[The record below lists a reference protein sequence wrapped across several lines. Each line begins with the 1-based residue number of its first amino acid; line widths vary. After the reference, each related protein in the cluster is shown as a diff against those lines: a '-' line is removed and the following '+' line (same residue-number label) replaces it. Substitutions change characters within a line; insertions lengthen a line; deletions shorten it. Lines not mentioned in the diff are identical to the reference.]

1 MPSLPMRAPTGR
13 GLLRHLGAAAVS
25 GALWWAVHPA
35 LIDDAFI
42 YLDYARSLAF
52 HGTWGLLPGHVANT
66 ATSPLYVVVLA
77 ALTAVVRDPVAALGV
92 LVVVNGPALLAGL
105 TRLAGAT
112 GLGGVF
118 GWLAWALTMLSPL
131 VLSSTGME
139 VVVGLTL
146 LSWCAAFAAEG
157 RPTAFA
163 VTAGAL
169 VLLRPDL
176 GIFALVLFIAC
187 RQLRIRWR
195 HVLAVGALIV
205 VPPLLAS
212 WVLLGS
218 VVSDTLIIK
227 QAQTFNSFAAGY
239 QRWGRLY
246 PGAVNVV
253 VGMAAAGLLGLL
265 AATAFT
271 WWRRRLGVVGW
282 LGVGGVLH
290 FLAYVLLG
298 VPSYLWYYVPS
309 FGALT
314 LCVAALVALAVR
326 RVCASARLSRAP
338 ARVVATIP
346 ALACAVAL
354 LPVLGFAAS
363 YASRGLPFAS
373 VPIKGNW
380 AMPWQYERIGK
391 DLRGPARAGPIG
403 SPGEIGTLAY
413 YCECTIV
420 DKFSDRGRVIQLIEQ
435 RIDAAGPV
443 EGLLL
448 RLNYAFL
455 PDDIAPIAVRRQL
468 VYVAGAKPHYRWNTY
483 SPGVG
488 WGRLVLRDPAGQP

>member
-1 MPSLPMRAPTGR
+1 MPSLPMRAPTR
-13 GLLRHLGAAAVS
+13 RSLLRYLGAAAVS

-77 ALTAVVRDPVAALGV
+77 ALTAVVRDPMTAMGV
-92 LVVVNGPALLAGL
+92 LVVLNGPALLAGL
-105 TRLAGAT
+105 SRLGRAT

-118 GWLAWALTMLSPL
+118 GWLAWTLTVLSPL

-163 VTAGAL
+163 IAASGL

-176 GIFALVLFIAC
+176 GIFALVLVVAC
-187 RQLRIRWR
+187 RELRTRWR
-195 HVLAVGALIV
+195 RVLAVGALIV

-218 VVSDTLIIK
+218 LVSDTLIIK

-246 PGAVNVV
+246 PAAVDVV
-253 VGMAAAGLLGLL
+253 VGMAAAGLVGLL
-265 AATAFT
+265 AATAST

-282 LGVGGVLH
+282 LGVGGVIH
-290 FLAYVLLG
+290 FFAYVLLG

-314 LCVAALVALAVR
+314 WCLAAGVAVAVR
-326 RVCASARLSRAP
+326 SLRESAGASGAQPRGGA
-338 ARVVATIP
+338 AIP

-363 YASRGLPFAS
+363 YASRGVPLAS

-380 AMPWQYERIGK
+380 AMTWQYERIGK
-391 DLRGPARAGPIG
+391 DLRGPARAAPIG

-443 EGLLL
+443 ESLLL
-448 RLNYAFL
+448 RLNFAFL

-488 WGRLVLRDPAGQP
+488 WGHLVLRGPDRQP

>member
-1 MPSLPMRAPTGR
+1 MPSLPTRATTR
-13 GLLRHLGAAAVS
+13 RSFLRYLAAAAVS
-25 GALWWAVHPA
+25 GLVWWAVHPA

-77 ALTAVVRDPVAALGV
+77 ALTTVVRDPLAAMGV

-105 TRLAGAT
+105 TRLGRAT
-112 GLGGVF
+112 GLDGAF
-118 GWLAWALTMLSPL
+118 SWLAWTLTMLSPL

-139 VVVGLTL
+139 VVVGLTM

-163 VTAGAL
+163 VAASGL

-176 GIFALVLFIAC
+176 GIFAFVLVMAR
-187 RQLRIRWR
+187 RQLRAQWSQILR
-195 HVLAVGALIV
+195 VGALIV
-205 VPPLLAS
+205 IPPLLAS

-218 VVSDTLIIK
+218 LVSDTLIIK
-227 QAQTFNSFAAGY
+227 QAQTFSSFAAGY

-253 VGMAAAGLLGLL
+253 VAVAGVGLVGLLV
-265 AATAFT
+265 ATAST
-271 WWRRRLGVVGW
+271 LWRRRLGVIGW

-309 FGALT
+309 IGALT
-314 LCVAALVALAVR
+314 LCFAALVALAVR
-326 RVCASARLSRAP
+326 RVRDSRLAGAP
-338 ARVVATIP
+338 AKLVATIP
-346 ALACAVAL
+346 ALVCAVAL
-354 LPVLGFAAS
+354 LPFAGFAAS
-363 YASRGLPFAS
+363 YAGRGLPLAS

-380 AMPWQYERIGK
+380 AMTSQYERIGK
-391 DLRGPARAGPIG
+391 DLRDHVRDGPIG

-413 YCECTIV
+413 YCHCVLV
-420 DKFSDRGRVIQLIEQ
+420 DKFSDRGRVIELIHQ
-435 RIDAAGPV
+435 RIERSGPV
-443 EGLLL
+443 TGFLL

-455 PDDIAPIAVRRQL
+455 PDDIPQITVRRTL
-468 VYVAGAKPHYRWNTY
+468 VHVAGRKPHYRWNTY

-488 WGRLVLRDPAGQP
+488 WGHLVLTGAADQP